1 MLRSLLVAALLV
13 CAAAQNGQVQ
23 QARHLQ
29 GGVPLARPG
38 AASGDAVQA
47 VTPMPRAPPRLAD
60 FYSSAAYP
68 WPPAVRPDPAG
79 EAAPAAGAP
88 RCPRPAA
95 GAVVPR
101 HPVSF
106 LGGVFAAGGRGCP
119 LRRGPAASPDR
130 SGDGPGAEGPLRR
143 GADQGQQP
151 RLAVGRAAGRRAGGC
166 RAVAAADAG
175 GDSAAAGAQQRGG
188 WQLSAGCALFENEF

>member
-1 MLRSLLVAALLV
+1 MHPQQALHRSEPEQLAMPSMLRSLLVAALLV

-68 WPPAVRPDPAG
+68 LAARSTARPRRRSSSSSRRAPMPAPCRWGGGSPAPCLVFGGGVRGWRPGLPAETRTRRFSRSLRRWPRRRRTTQTRSRSRTT
-79 EAAPAAGAP
+79 APA
-88 RCPRPAA
+88 
-95 GAVVPR
+95 
-101 HPVSF
+101 
-106 LGGVFAAGGRGCP
+106 
-119 LRRGPAASPDR
+119 
-130 SGDGPGAEGPLRR
+130 
-143 GADQGQQP
+143 
-151 RLAVGRAAGRRAGGC
+151 GC
-166 RAVAAADAG
+166 RARRWPQ
-175 GDSAAAGAQQRGG
+175 SRRM
-188 WQLSAGCALFENEF
+188 SRSRSS